1 MSPIFLDFSGGL
13 AAMAS
18 GVCKGAPAGGMAG
31 DVKASGGRA
40 VIAGASG
47 GAAADG
53 RRRAV
58 VGAHIAGGLGYR
70 VVGAGFPFRWF
81 GRGAV
86 APRKSDS
93 SLRWNDRLKASE

>member
-1 MSPIFLDFSGGL
+1 
-13 AAMAS
+13 MAS
-18 GVCKGAPAGGMAG
+18 GVCKGAPADGMAG
-31 DVKASGGRA
+31 DVKAGRGRA

-47 GAAADG
+47 GAAADA
-53 RRRAV
+53 RRSAV

-81 GRGAV
+81 GWGAV

-93 SLRWNDRLKASE
+93 SLRRNDGLRRQMMG